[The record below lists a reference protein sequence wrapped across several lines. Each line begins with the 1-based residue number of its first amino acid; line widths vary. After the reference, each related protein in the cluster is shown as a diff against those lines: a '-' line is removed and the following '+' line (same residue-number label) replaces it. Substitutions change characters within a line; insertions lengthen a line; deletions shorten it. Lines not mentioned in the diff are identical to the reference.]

1 MFNIIKGPDVR
12 GDDDRAAVNYPFAFH
27 PPQDLRGYKI
37 GYFKKYFD
45 KDTTRTDTTNS
56 QSLRL
61 MKELG
66 ADMHEV
72 ALPDSIPFDAFDIIV
87 RAEAGAFFDELVQE
101 HQDRLLSEQSGDSRA
116 NSLRQSRFISAVEYL
131 QAYRHRK
138 ILIEK
143 FNKMIGGYDF
153 LVCPENGKNISLA
166 TNLTGHPAITIPN
179 GFDKKGRP
187 TSLLLL
193 GNLYDEGPMLEAAYL
208 IQQATPHEEKHP
220 ERFLRK

>member
-1 MFNIIKGPDVR
+1 
-12 GDDDRAAVNYPFAFH
+12 
-27 PPQDLRGYKI
+27 
-37 GYFKKYFD
+37 
-45 KDTTRTDTTNS
+45 
-56 QSLRL
+56 

-66 ADMHEV
+66 ADLREV
-72 ALPDSIPFDAFDIIV
+72 SLPDSIPFDVFDIIL
-87 RAEAGAFFDELVQE
+87 RAEAGAFFDELVRE
-101 HQDRLLSEQSGDSRA
+101 HRDRLLSEQTGDSRA

-143 FNKMIGGYDF
+143 FDKMIRGYDF

-208 IQQATPHEEKHP
+208 IQQVTLHEEKHP
-220 ERFLRK
+220 QRFLRSNIQTRQQPADRCARQ